1 MSEEAKKQRAEKR
14 SKKQQCIDVIAK
26 HYGNVKGFNKA
37 KNKIETIL
45 DGLQAEL
52 ELEKAN
58 KKPNVKKLVNGKSK
72 EQIQALIDALQ
83 AEL

>member
-1 MSEEAKKQRAEKR
+1 MAEKQKRAERR
-14 SKKQQCIDVIAK
+14 SKKQQCVDVIAK
-26 HYGNVKGFNKA
+26 HYGDCKGFSKTII
-37 KNKIETIL
+37 KIETIL

-52 ELEKAN
+52 EADKAN
-58 KKPNVKKLVNGKSK
+58 KKPSVKRLINGKSK

>member
-1 MSEEAKKQRAEKR
+1 MSEEAKKTRAEKR

-37 KNKIETIL
+37 ISKIETIL

-52 ELEKAN
+52 EADKAN
-58 KKPNVKKLVNGKSK
+58 KKPSVKRLINGKSK

>member
-1 MSEEAKKQRAEKR
+1 MSEEAKKTRAEKR

-26 HYGNVKGFNKA
+26 HYSSVKGFKTIIGRIE
-37 KNKIETIL
+37 KNL
-45 DGLQAEL
+45 DTLQKSLDE
-52 ELEKAN
+52 EKAN

-72 EQIQALIDALQ
+72 EQIQALIEALQ